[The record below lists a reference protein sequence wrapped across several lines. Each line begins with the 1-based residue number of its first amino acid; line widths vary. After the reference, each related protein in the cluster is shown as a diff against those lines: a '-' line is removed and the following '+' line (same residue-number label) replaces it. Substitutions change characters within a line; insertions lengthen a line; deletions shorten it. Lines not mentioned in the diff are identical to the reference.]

1 MLNAQE
7 RKELE
12 EVASEKGNDPEPFPF
27 FSVPKL
33 SNRLI
38 SDLYKDTMKKGE
50 QTIDLSHLDPK
61 AREAVSK
68 ALYEFGVDKT
78 PESKF
83 EEMMMKEF
91 DSFLNQ
97 HPETDQMTPSELM
110 DFLQLKPED
119 KKVVEEDIEQTI
131 AKVEKGLEGVNLQSV
146 LPDAKDSVSD
156 FVSAMEK
163 AVSADPS
170 LATEVDAWLSK
181 ARSKMGTDL
190 QSMETLSDEEFAQ
203 FALPPLRLRNAMKP
217 FMTEKKRL
225 GDMNLEASSDPR
237 DLFVMKKWCVC
248 WVFQFIL
255 LEGCFSSFFWR
266 GVSVHSFRGC
276 FSSFFQRGALI
287 QRDTS
292 SR

>member
-33 SNRLI
+33 NNRLI

-91 DSFLNQ
+91 DSFLSQ

-131 AKVEKGLEGVNLQSV
+131 AKVEEDLEGVNLQSV

-190 QSMETLSDEEFAQ
+190 ESMETLSDEEFAQ

-255 LEGCFSSFFWR
+255 LEGCFSSF
-266 GVSVHSFRGC
+266 V
-276 FSSFFQRGALI
+276 
-287 QRDTS
+287 
-292 SR
+292 